1 MDIVRWREK
10 LDTVGAG
17 GSAAGLSLFA
27 SFVGLCCIG
36 PMAVGLL
43 GVSGAIALARWQPY
57 RPYIL
62 GVSAALLAWA
72 FWRTYHLRR
81 VCIAEG
87 CEEKKPGLAMHA
99 SLWLS
104 AVVLVLAFFA
114 SDLQSLLFDG
124 TPPGLQ

>member
-1 MDIVRWREK
+1 MRLISGADMQDTKIIDIARWREK

-17 GSAAGLSLFA
+17 GGAAGLSLFA

-36 PMAVGLL
+36 PMAVGVL

-62 GVSAALLAWA
+62 GVSAFLLAWA

-81 VCIAEG
+81 VCIA
-87 CEEKKPGLAMHA
+87 
-99 SLWLS
+99 
-104 AVVLVLAFFA
+104 
-114 SDLQSLLFDG
+114 
-124 TPPGLQ
+124 